1 MIEPSPM
8 PKVPPQQICL
18 KEDDLIRLNKDFT
31 FDEKVAEIIR
41 LINEDRSR
49 DVMIEMPT
57 SIYAF
62 PAAVYS
68 HVDDAMLEACVKIF
82 VKKLDDYYVKKEG
95 KREQKF
101 TPMIDDSPRIEDLP
115 E

>member
-18 KEDDLIRLNKDFT
+18 NEEELIRLSKDLS
-31 FDEKVAEIIR
+31 FDERVAEIVR
-41 LINEDRSR
+41 LISEDRNR

-68 HVDDAMLEACVKIF
+68 HLDDQLLEACVRIF
-82 VKKLDDYYVKKEG
+82 VKKLDDYYTKKEG
-95 KREQKF
+95 KREKKF
-101 TPMIDDSPRIEDLP
+101 TPMVDDSPRIEDLP